1 MALLAQGF
9 DPSGYTPSYAI
20 ANAANQDLFNR
31 QVAAQQ
37 EVQGAITDYGKEQK
51 ALAQRDKE
59 MAAKIKGTLSLLDN
73 AKALYP
79 DFAQQIDST
88 KLQLSDPSLSNLDK
102 IGIAGQVENSLNMM
116 TAKGTEATK
125 TALQIAEMQQRE
137 RMAGSGAGPKA
148 KTEIRT
154 MYDAQLGRNVEG
166 LINMDTGE
174 FKPIAP
180 MGEAPM
186 PMDESG
192 MPSEAIPV
200 SGQPSLGAPPI
211 MAPTIEGPE
220 IPLNESQVIKTLEN
234 GDEVRM
240 YQGKQYVVPSPSV
253 LPPVSKVE
261 GVQPSPITGA
271 AALPVSSPQVQQDSI
286 RAAAEMPVPPVS
298 GARFGPPME
307 DPEKKAARERRARLE
322 ESQIAANLAA
332 TTKQTEEAKAKEEK
346 QVMSE
351 KQKLAAAQDARATIR
366 DAITDVKKYAGQIG
380 ETYAS
385 DIVKKGSQYFST
397 SNQARLNQAMKPIS
411 AKMIWDQMSKLREAS
426 ATGSTGLGS
435 LTEGERRN
443 LEATVTSLDAMQ
455 APSDIIKGM
464 GRIEDYMRN
473 AEFGNREERK
483 KLVAEGKMTPIRYNE
498 IEKGY
503 SKPEII
509 SELGSPT
516 STLEQNA
523 ILNKYLPK

>member
-1 MALLAQGF
+1 MALLGQGF
-9 DPSGYTPSYAI
+9 DPSGYTPSYAV

-37 EVQGAITDYGKEQK
+37 EIQGAITDYNKEQK
-51 ALAQRDKE
+51 ALAQKDKE

-79 DFAQQIDST
+79 DFAERIDAT

-148 KTEIRT
+148 KMEPRT
-154 MYDAQLGRNVEG
+154 LYDAQLGRNVEG
-166 LINMDTGE
+166 LINMETGE
-174 FKPIAP
+174 FKPIVP
-180 MGEAPM
+180 VGEAPM
-186 PMDESG
+186 PMEETG
-192 MPSEAIPV
+192 MPSEAMPV
-200 SGQPSLGAPPI
+200 SGQSSLGLPPV
-211 MAPTIEGPE
+211 MAPTMEGPE
-220 IPLNESQVIKTLEN
+220 IPLNESQVIKALEN

-240 YQGKQYVVPSPSV
+240 YQGKQYVVPAPSV
-253 LPPVSKVE
+253 LPPVSQTE
-261 GVQPSPITGA
+261 GVQPSPIAGA
-271 AALPVSSPQVQQDSI
+271 AALPVSTPPVQQDAI
-286 RAAAEMPVPPVS
+286 RAAAEMPVSPVA
-298 GARFGPPME
+298 GARFGPPVKS
-307 DPEKKAARERRARLE
+307 PEEIEAKQRRARLE

-351 KQKLAAAQDARATIR
+351 KQKLSAAQDARATIR
-366 DAITDVKKYAGQIG
+366 DAIIDVKKYAGRIG
-380 ETYAS
+380 ENFAA
-385 DIVKKGSQYFST
+385 DIAKKGAQYFS
-397 SNQARLNQAMKPIS
+397 SSDQAKLTEAMKPIS

-443 LEATVTSLDAMQ
+443 LEATVTSLDPMQ
-455 APSDIIKGM
+455 SPSGIIKGM
-464 GRIEDYMRN
+464 AKIEDYMRN

-483 KLVAEGKMTPIRYNE
+483 RLVEEGKMTPARYNE

-503 SKPEII
+503 SKPDII
-509 SELGSPT
+509 PETGTIRNTPADKS
-516 STLEQNA
+516 
-523 ILNKYLPK
+523 ILDKY

>member
-9 DPSGYTPSYAI
+9 DPSGYTPSYAV
-20 ANAANQDLFNR
+20 ANAANEQFFQR
-31 QVAAQQ
+31 QQQGVESLTKGIVDAQ
-37 EVQGAITDYGKEQK
+37 KEQTD
-51 ALAQRDKE
+51 LAKKDKE
-59 MAAKIKGTLSLLDN
+59 MAAKIKGTISLLDN

-79 DFAQQIDST
+79 DFAERIDAT

-102 IGIAGQVENSLNMM
+102 LGIAGNVESSLNMM
-116 TAKGTEATK
+116 VTKGSEATK

-137 RMAGSGAGPKA
+137 RMARSGAGPKA
-148 KTEIRT
+148 KTELRT

-192 MPSEAIPV
+192 MPSEAMPV
-200 SGQPSLGAPPI
+200 SGQPSLGSPPI

-253 LPPVSKVE
+253 LPPVSQDE
-261 GVQPSPITGA
+261 GVQPSPIASA
-271 AALPVSSPQVQQDSI
+271 AALPVSPPPVQQDSI
-286 RAAAEMPVPPVS
+286 KAAAEMPVPPVS

-307 DPEKKAARERRARLE
+307 DPEKKAARERRARFE
-322 ESQIAANLAA
+322 ESQISANIA
-332 TTKQTEEAKAKEEK
+332 TAEKQKSETIAKEEK
-346 QVMSE
+346 QILTE

-366 DAITDVKKYAGQIG
+366 DAITDVKKYASQIG

-385 DIVKKGSQYFST
+385 DVIKKGSQYFST
-397 SNQARLNQAMKPIS
+397 SAQARLNQAMKPIS

-435 LTEGERRN
+435 LTEGERKN

-464 GRIEDYMRN
+464 GKIEDYMRN

>member
-37 EVQGAITDYGKEQK
+37 EVQGAITDYEKEQK
-51 ALAQRDKE
+51 ALAQKDKE

-116 TAKGTEATK
+116 VTQGSEATK
-125 TALQIAEMQQRE
+125 TALRIAELQQSE
-137 RMAGSGAGPKA
+137 RSLMPTAQAR
-148 KTEIRT
+148 KTKFYPVFDNATKTNR
-154 MYDAQLGRNVEG
+154 DAIIDEQTGEVLGFVGEG
-166 LINMDTGE
+166 LIDTPPA
-174 FKPIAP
+174 KQ
-180 MGEAPM
+180 
-186 PMDESG
+186 
-192 MPSEAIPV
+192 MPSSQMPLPT
-200 SGQPSLGAPPI
+200 GGGGLNSLPR

-220 IPLNESQVIKTLEN
+220 IPLDESQVVKQLPN
-234 GDEVRM
+234 GDELRV
-240 YQGKQYVVPSPSV
+240 YQGTQYTVPSPSV
-253 LPPVSKVE
+253 LPPKSE
-261 GVQPSPITGA
+261 PNAIAAGIDSSLTTAPSPTAVPAPSGSAIASAAQITQ
-271 AALPVSSPQVQQDSI
+271 PRFTQPQ
-286 RAAAEMPVPPVS
+286 
-298 GARFGPPME
+298 E
-307 DPEKKAARERRARLE
+307 DPAKKAERERRARLE
-322 ESQIAANLAA
+322 ESQISANIAAAE
-332 TTKQTEEAKAKEEK
+332 KQKSETIAKEEK
-346 QVMSE
+346 QILTE

-366 DAITDVKKYAGQIG
+366 DAITDVKKYASQIG

-385 DIVKKGSQYFST
+385 DVIKKGSQYFST
-397 SNQARLNQAMKPIS
+397 SNQARLNQAIKPIS

-435 LTEGERRN
+435 LTEGERKN

-464 GRIEDYMRN
+464 GKIEDYMRN

>member
-9 DPSGYTPSYAI
+9 DPSGYTPSYAV
-20 ANAANQDLFNR
+20 ANAANEQLFQN
-31 QVAAQQ
+31 QQ
-37 EVQGAITDYGKEQK
+37 QGLQNISKGIEDYSKQQK
-51 ALAQRDKE
+51 DLAQKDKE

-79 DFAQQIDST
+79 DFADRIDAT

-102 IGIAGQVENSLNMM
+102 IGIASNVEGSLNMM
-116 TAKGTEATK
+116 VQKGSDATK
-125 TALQIAEMQQRE
+125 TALQIAELQQKE
-137 RMAGSGAGPKA
+137 RSLMLTAQAR
-148 KTEIRT
+148 KTAIRPVFDNATKTNRDAIIDEQTGEI
-154 MYDAQLGRNVEG
+154 LGFVGEG
-166 LINMDTGE
+166 LID
-174 FKPIAP
+174 AP
-180 MGEAPM
+180 AAEQ
-186 PMDESG
+186 
-192 MPSEAIPV
+192 MPSSQMPLPAGGGGL
-200 SGQPSLGAPPI
+200 SSLPR
-211 MAPTIEGPE
+211 MAPTLEGPE
-220 IPLNESQVIKTLEN
+220 IPLDESQLVKPLPN
-234 GDEVRM
+234 GDELRV
-240 YQGKQYVVPSPSV
+240 YQGKQYTVPSPSV
-253 LPPVSKVE
+253 LPPKSEPNAIAAGIDSSLTTATSPTAVPAPSGSAIASAAQITQTRFTQPQE
-261 GVQPSPITGA
+261 GPA
-271 AALPVSSPQVQQDSI
+271 
-286 RAAAEMPVPPVS
+286 
-298 GARFGPPME
+298 
-307 DPEKKAARERRARLE
+307 KKAERERRARLE
-322 ESQIAANLAA
+322 ESQISANIAAAE
-332 TTKQTEEAKAKEEK
+332 KQKSETIAKEEK
-346 QVMSE
+346 QILSE
-351 KQKLAAAQDARATIR
+351 KQKLAAAQDARTTIR
-366 DAITDVKKYAGQIG
+366 DAITDVKKYAGKIG

-385 DIVKKGSQYFST
+385 DVVKKGSQYFST

-455 APSDIIKGM
+455 NPSDIIKGM

-516 STLEQNA
+516 STIEQNA

>member
-192 MPSEAIPV
+192 MPSEAMPV

>member
-1 MALLAQGF
+1 MALLAEGF
-9 DPSGYTPSYAI
+9 SPTYVPNYSV
-20 ANAANQDLFNR
+20 ANAANQQFAD
-31 QVAAQQ
+31 QQ
-37 EVQGAITDYGKEQK
+37 QGIFKGLEKKVTDYAQEQK
-51 ALAQRDKE
+51 DLAQKDKE

-148 KTEIRT
+148 KTELRT

-180 MGEAPM
+180 MGEAPI
-186 PMDESG
+186 PMGEAG
-192 MPSEAIPV
+192 MPSEAMPV

-211 MAPTIEGPE
+211 MAPTMEGPE

-234 GDEVRM
+234 GDEIRM
-240 YQGKQYVVPSPSV
+240 YQGKQYVVPAPSV
-253 LPPVSKVE
+253 LPPVSQAE
-261 GVQPSPITGA
+261 GVQPSPIAGA
-271 AALPVSSPQVQQDSI
+271 AALPVSTPPVQQDAI
-286 RAAAEMPVPPVS
+286 RAAAEMPVPPVA

-307 DPEKKAARERRARLE
+307 DPEKKVARERRARLE

-366 DAITDVKKYAGQIG
+366 DAITEVKKYAGQIG
-380 ETYAS
+380 TTYAS
-385 DIVKKGSQYFST
+385 DVVKKGSQYFST
-397 SNQARLNQAMKPIS
+397 SSQARLNQAMKPIS

-435 LTEGERRN
+435 LTEGERKN
-443 LEATVTSLDAMQ
+443 LEATITSLDAMQ
-455 APSDIIKGM
+455 DPRDIIRGM
-464 GRIEDYMRN
+464 AKIEDYMRN

-483 KLVAEGKMTPIRYNE
+483 KLVEEGKMTSVRYNE

-503 SKPEII
+503 SEPDII
-509 SELGSPT
+509 SELD
-516 STLEQNA
+516 TLRNTPENEA
-523 ILNKYLPK
+523 LLRSFENK